1 MYKMIDEKMK
11 ALGID
16 DYYIIGSY
24 ARSILTKEN
33 KKPKDIDLII
43 PNKNDLLMKKLSK
56 YIIYSRKNF
65 IRIKYD
71 KFDML
76 CIELDS
82 KDNINVEV
90 EDIVFSSTFSFE
102 HMYYHNKKL
111 YFNKNIFSSEKEI
124 INELIKKECSIVN
137 FQKTLRLFNSLY
149 HVLGHIKKYEKRGF
163 KINGKIRKELYIKG
177 GY

>member
-1 MYKMIDEKMK
+1 MYKSIDEKMK
-11 ALGID
+11 TLGID

-24 ARSILTKEN
+24 ARSILTKDN
-33 KKPKDIDLII
+33 KEPKDIDLII
-43 PNKNDLLMKKLSK
+43 PNKNDVLMKKLSK
-56 YIIYSRKNF
+56 YIVYSRKNF
-65 IRIKYD
+65 IRVKYNEL
-71 KFDML
+71 DML
-76 CIELDS
+76 CIELDD
-82 KDNINVEV
+82 KVNINKEV
-90 EDIVFSSTFSFE
+90 EDLIFSSTFSFE

-137 FQKTLRLFNSLY
+137 FQKPLRLFNSLY